1 MKTTVLIATA
11 LLAATSAQALAY
23 TPRHAEIEAR
33 LQRQLTEIERGR
45 DNGTIT
51 WTEGIKLRAEQRR
64 IAAYEAS
71 LEADGKLSVSDRREL
86 TALQNSAHQDIEAK
100 KNNGWSRLWWL
111 PRFGR

>member
-11 LLAATSAQALAY
+11 LLAATSASVLAV

-45 DNGTIT
+45 QNGTIT

-64 IAAYEAS
+64 IASYEES
-71 LEADGKLSVSDRREL
+71 LEADGRLSRSERQEVN
-86 TALQNSAHQDIEAK
+86 ALQNSAHDNIEAK

-111 PRFGR
+111 PRFGH